1 METGLPPSIRIF
13 KFSRGWP
20 LCIQWQLREFETT
33 AAGKDATHRAS
44 SYFLIK
50 CLLPVSM
57 CAGFSLGIQR
67 KLFIL
72 SPAKLQLVRLRQFR
86 L

>member
-13 KFSRGWP
+13 KIYRGWP
-20 LCIQWQLREFETT
+20 WCVQWQLREFETT

-44 SYFLIK
+44 CYFLIK
-50 CLLPVSM
+50 CLFPVPM

-67 KLFIL
+67 KLFIFN
-72 SPAKLQLVRLRQFR
+72 PAKLQVVRL
-86 L
+86 